1 MEKSYI
7 EKLYEAYYM
16 QVYSYAL
23 TLTRD
28 KPSAED
34 LTQTAFLR
42 AMKTDSGCNGQA
54 GELTWLC
61 AIVKNLYR
69 DEQRKNARQPQ
80 PLPLDE
86 SIASDGD
93 SLEERISDQEDSFR
107 IHTVLHTL
115 EEPYKEV
122 FTLRIFGELPYD
134 HIGKLFGK
142 SENWARVTYHRA
154 KLKIQEVLAIDPKET
169 KERKSDDRE

>member
-23 TLTRD
+23 TLTKD
-28 KPSAED
+28 KHQAED
-34 LTQTAFLR
+34 ITQTAFMK
-42 AMKTDSGCNGQA
+42 AMKTESKCNGRA

-69 DEQRKNARQPQ
+69 DEIRKNTRNTKT
-80 PLPLDE
+80 LPLDE
-86 SIASDGD
+86 SITADD
-93 SLEERISDQEDSFR
+93 TPLEDQISDNDDSFR
-107 IHTVLHTL
+107 IHTVLHSL

-134 HIGKLFGK
+134 RIAKLFGK
-142 SENWARVTYHRA
+142 SESWARVTYHRA
-154 KLKIQEVLAIDPKET
+154 KLKIQKRLAIDNQET
-169 KERKSDDRE
+169 EERKSDDRE